1 MRGSLLAAMLAAVVC
16 LGAASSARAQVV
28 ISIDGECPGRMA
40 VEWENAPP
48 NRPGGL
54 LFAFTTGNYYIG
66 WGWCEGTYIG
76 LGSSLRLVRTIQSGS
91 NGSGMLTGSASAR
104 ACGGYIQVIVW
115 DGSPCAVSNVVQI
128 PQ

>member
-1 MRGSLLAAMLAAVVC
+1 MRGSLLAATLAALVC

-28 ISIDGECPGRMA
+28 ISLDGECPGRMA
-40 VEWENAPP
+40 VEWENAPS

-76 LGSSLRLVRTIQSGS
+76 LGSSLRLVHTIQSGS

-104 ACGGYIQVIVW
+104 ACGGYI
-115 DGSPCAVSNVVQI
+115 
-128 PQ
+128 

>member
-1 MRGSLLAAMLAAVVC
+1 MKGTFLAAASAALVC
-16 LGAASSARAQVV
+16 LAGARGARAQVV

-40 VEWENAPP
+40 VQWENAPP

-76 LGSSLRLVRTIQSGS
+76 LGSSLRLVRTIQSGAD
-91 NGSGMLTGSASAR
+91 GSGMLIGRASAP
-104 ACGGYIQVIVW
+104 ACGGYIQVVVW
-115 DGSPCAVSNVVQI
+115 DGSPCATSNVAQI